1 MREESLADV
10 VSWISYKMS
19 SIGKWRLF
27 YCYICSSHE
36 IKGKNP
42 VKSNMNITI
51 TDLNSRKMQISNI
64 SKKIIVLV
72 QMLYLKYAC
81 DKYNFVV
88 QSFWK
93 KRPKVPYLKTFAS
106 ISI

>member
-42 VKSNMNITI
+42 VKSNI